1 MEILGFIFIEIIL
14 TGIGWLC
21 LFIWYRDK
29 KKVREIRDKKYAGEY
44 SSVPVIL
51 ILNLAAGLG
60 AITMFSI
67 VILFLVT
74 WIYRAIAN

>member
-14 TGIGWLC
+14 AGIGWLC

-29 KKVREIRDKKYAGEY
+29 KKVKEIRDKKYAGAY
-44 SSVPVIL
+44 SAVPGIL
-51 ILNLAAGLG
+51 ILNLIAGIG

-67 VILFLVT
+67 VIYFLGV
-74 WIYRAIAN
+74 WIYRAIVS